1 MKIFV
6 LGSGGW
12 GSALAIL
19 LHNNGHCVTMWT
31 FFKEECERLQK
42 ERANEKLLP
51 GVKIPEG
58 IEITNDMA
66 GAAAADLV
74 VMAVPEFRGRF
85 DCRKSCGGPAG
96 GLFRSSTW
104 ARVWTPSMA
113 TAASPR
119 PLTARWAVKTP
130 LWR

>member
-74 VMAVPEFRGRF
+74 VMAVPSFAVA
-85 DCRKSCGGPAG
+85 STCGGPAG
-96 GLFRSSTW
+96 GRSGHQRGQGSGRQAW
-104 ARVWTPSMA
+104 LL
-113 TAASPR
+113 
-119 PLTARWAVKTP
+119 PLLRDH
-130 LWR
+130 